1 MNNWSPLAPPKD
13 EKHRVKSLRLMG
25 IRDQIKVRAKARSV
39 AELFEA
45 GSQPAQ
51 NESGAPR

>member
-1 MNNWSPLAPPKD
+1 MA
-13 EKHRVKSLRLMG
+13 

-45 GSQPAQ
+45 GSQLA
-51 NESGAPR
+51 